1 MAFLQKLHSDIH
13 STPFKYERP
22 SHYRGTKYACSNSF
36 IEDKIYDCN
45 LNNDRDQI
53 CIESWY
59 LRLVPFLPRLHAYL
73 VPNETTGII
82 AYLVPISLNSGLMGR
97 VPTSVFWGKFDVFKS
112 INYGKNNSHFPQHS
126 FTNKKTQKIR
136 IRPILLWINTGVI
149 ILNILM
155 S

>member
-13 STPFKYERP
+13 STPFKYKRP
-22 SHYRGTKYACSNSF
+22 SHYQGGTKYACSNSF
-36 IEDKIYDCN
+36 IGDKIYACN

-53 CIESWY
+53 CMESWY

-126 FTNKKTQKIR
+126 FTNKK
-136 IRPILLWINTGVI
+136 NTKNTNPTDFT
-149 ILNILM
+149 LN
-155 S
+155 